1 MRYIRLYNK
10 NPRTV
15 KVAAAVVMPRQIA
28 YGFFGVLYS
37 TSFWSGFQTVS

>member
-1 MRYIRLYNK
+1 MQQTGYAPNRIIPSSPSIL
-10 NPRTV
+10 
-15 KVAAAVVMPRQIA
+15 QQDI